1 MRYCALAACIFLSTC
16 WTPVAAINPN
26 AGTTGFNFLKIG
38 AGTRAAAL
46 GGAYAAV
53 SGNIEASAW
62 NPAGLFGLDERTA
75 TLAYNSYFVDSQAGF
90 ASIAVPK
97 GSRVHALSVHYVSH
111 GDLRHT
117 DLEGRDLG
125 TFSATDLAAY
135 LSVAQPLGPDWLTL
149 GANLKAVYSNIAELS
164 ADAYLADLGL
174 LVRAPLAGTTLGAAI
189 ANLGF
194 VRSGYTAGFKDALP
208 VHIRLGVAHRLAHL
222 PVPALL
228 VADFNLPND
237 NDSYLAFG
245 LEVELADGLYIRPG
259 YSTQQIGSR
268 DEGPV
273 GLSAG
278 AGLAMGRYAVDYAYS
293 SSPDLGQVQRVSI
306 IGTF

>member
-1 MRYCALAACIFLSTC
+1 MRYCALAACILLST
-16 WTPVAAINPN
+16 WTPAAAINPN

-38 AGTRAAAL
+38 VGTRAAAL

-53 SGNIEASAW
+53 AGDIEASAW
-62 NPAGLFGLDERTA
+62 NPAGLSGLDERTA
-75 TLAYNSYFVDSQAGF
+75 ALSYNSYFLDSQAGF

-97 GSRVHALSVHYVSH
+97 GSRVHALSVHYVSY
-111 GDLRHT
+111 GDLQET
-117 DLEGRDLG
+117 DMEGKVLG

-135 LSVAQPLGPDWLTL
+135 LSIAQPLGPDWLVV
-149 GANLKAVYSNIAELS
+149 GANLKAVYSNMAEFS

-174 LVRAPLAGTTLGAAI
+174 LVRAPLEGTTLGASI

-194 VRSGYTAGFKDALP
+194 VRSGYTAGFKDSLP
-208 VHIRLGVAHRLAHL
+208 VHIRLGAAHRLAHL

-245 LEVELADGLYIRPG
+245 LEVQLANGLYLRPG
-259 YSTQQIGSR
+259 YSTQPIGSR

-278 AGLAMGRYAVDYAYS
+278 AGLTMRRYAVNYAYS
-293 SSPDLGQVQRVSI
+293 SSPDLGPVHRVSL

>member
-1 MRYCALAACIFLSTC
+1 MRYCALAACILFSTV
-16 WTPVAAINPN
+16 PPAAAINPN

-38 AGTRAAAL
+38 VGTRAAAL

-53 SGNIEASAW
+53 PGTIESSAW
-62 NPAGLFGLDERTA
+62 NPAGLSGLDERTA
-75 TLAYNSYFVDSQAGF
+75 ALAYNSYFVDSQAGF

-111 GDLRHT
+111 GDLLET
-117 DLEGRDLG
+117 DLEGKVLG

-135 LSVAQPLGPDWLTL
+135 LSFAQPLGPDWLVL
-149 GANLKAVYSNIAELS
+149 GANLKAVYSTMAEFS

-174 LVRAPLAGTTLGAAI
+174 LVHAPLEGTTLGATI

-194 VRSGYTAGFKDALP
+194 VRSGYTAGFKDSLP
-208 VHIRLGVAHRLAHL
+208 VHIRLGMAHRLAHL

-245 LEVELADGLYIRPG
+245 LEVQLADGLYIRPG
-259 YSTQQIGSR
+259 YSTQSIGSR

-278 AGLAMGRYAVDYAYS
+278 AGLTMRRYSVDYAYS
-293 SSPDLGQVQRVSI
+293 SSLDLGPVHRVSL